1 MTETHCETALKHI
14 QRVVT
19 IASSSNAPITLA
31 EALEQIVETLDLAG
45 FAPTLGE
52 AELATAAPQLTLQ

>member
-1 MTETHCETALKHI
+1 MTETHCEAALRQI

-19 IASSSNAPITLA
+19 IASSQHSPITLA

-45 FAPTLGE
+45 FGPVVSEGRPAAAGRE
-52 AELATAAPQLTLQ
+52 AALQ

>member
-14 QRVVT
+14 QRVVA
-19 IASSSNAPITLA
+19 IASSADSPITLA

-45 FAPTLGE
+45 FAPLSEGE
-52 AELATAAPQLTLQ
+52 AVVAPSAETPLH

>member
-19 IASSSNAPITLA
+19 IASSTNAPITLC
-31 EALEQIVETLDLAG
+31 EALEQIAETLDLAG
-45 FAPTLGE
+45 FAPGLQE
-52 AELATAAPQLTLQ
+52 EPATVEPAVALQ

>member
-19 IASSSNAPITLA
+19 IASSADAPITLS
-31 EALEQIVETLDLAG
+31 EALEQIAEALELAG
-45 FAPTLGE
+45 FAPGLEPGSV
-52 AELATAAPQLTLQ
+52 AAAQEITLQ